1 MIKHKN
7 AASEAGIYK
16 QVVEQIQTILEG
28 ASGCESQK
36 YIIKLGGKT
45 QT

>member
-1 MIKHKN
+1 M
-7 AASEAGIYK
+7 ASGAGIYK

-28 ASGCESQK
+28 ESGFESQN

-45 QT
+45 QTKKN